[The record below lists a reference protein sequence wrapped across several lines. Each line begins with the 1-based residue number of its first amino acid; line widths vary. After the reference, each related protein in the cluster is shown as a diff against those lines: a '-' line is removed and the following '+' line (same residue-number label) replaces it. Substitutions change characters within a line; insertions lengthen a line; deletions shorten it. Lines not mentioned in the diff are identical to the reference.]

1 MEEQSN
7 QEERKVAKFRFRQ
20 KSSSDASLT
29 PPPEKKARIDAAE
42 NKIAK
47 ISDLPD
53 LESGLK
59 IWRKA
64 LEDAKSYETGYESKI
79 LFLEQKIEELESK
92 VDKSKILLL
101 EEKIEELESKVD
113 ESKIVIKEL
122 ESKVNIILG
131 KLISCKQI
139 IAKIN

>member
-1 MEEQSN
+1 MEQSK
-7 QEERKVAKFRFRQ
+7 QEKKVDKFMFRQ

-64 LEDAKSYETGYESKI
+64 LEDAKSYEAGYESKI

-92 VDKSKILLL
+92 VDESKILLL
-101 EEKIEELESKVD
+101 EQRILAPYKQK
-113 ESKIVIKEL
+113 IKEL
-122 ESKVNIILG
+122 ESKVNIILE
-131 KLISCKQI
+131 KHFRISSHMDKF
-139 IAKIN
+139 